1 MNSNYFCARMRFFIF
16 VLGAFCSIGIGA
28 NAGAKTNHEVI
39 LSQDAPAAIG
49 PYSQA
54 VLAGGVLYVSGQVG
68 LDPKT
73 GKMAAED
80 IRGQTKQVLTN
91 LTAVLSKAG
100 LTLDDTVQVQV
111 FLADLNDYAA
121 MNDVYG
127 QYFKLAPARA
137 TVQVAR
143 LPRDALVEIALIAV
157 K

>member
-1 MNSNYFCARMRFFIF
+1 MTSNYFFSSARVFIF
-16 VLGAFCSIGIGA
+16 VLGAFCSIAIGA
-28 NAGAKTNHEVI
+28 NARAKTTHEVI
-39 LSQDAPAAIG
+39 VSQDAPAAIG

-73 GKMAAED
+73 GKLAAED

-111 FLADLNDYAA
+111 FLADLND
-121 MNDVYG
+121 M
-127 QYFKLAPARA
+127 
-137 TVQVAR
+137 
-143 LPRDALVEIALIAV
+143 PR
-157 K
+157 

>member
-1 MNSNYFCARMRFFIF
+1 MTSSYCCASARIFIF
-16 VLGAFCSIGIGA
+16 MMGAFCSIAIGA
-28 NAGAKTNHEVI
+28 NAPAKTTHEVI
-39 LSQDAPAAIG
+39 VSQDAPAAIG

-73 GKMAAED
+73 GKLAAED
-80 IRGQTKQVLTN
+80 IRGQTKQVIIN

-121 MNDVYG
+121 MNEVYA
-127 QYFKLAPARA
+127 QYFKLPPARA

-143 LPRDALVEIALIAV
+143 LPRDALIEIALIAV
-157 K
+157 R

>member
-1 MNSNYFCARMRFFIF
+1 MTTSHCCNSTRAFIF
-16 VLGAFCSIGIGA
+16 MMGAFCSIAIGA
-28 NAGAKTNHEVI
+28 NARAKTTHEVI
-39 LSQDAPAAIG
+39 VSQDAPAAIG

-68 LDPKT
+68 LDPRT
-73 GKMAAED
+73 GKLAAED
-80 IRGQTKQVLTN
+80 IRGQTKQVMAN

-121 MNDVYG
+121 MNDVYA
-127 QYFKLAPARA
+127 QYFKLPPARA

-157 K
+157 R